1 MTITTKKIRRDLLDA
16 IIASGAIA
24 FSIFAY
30 FFWGPGSRATP
41 LLIVLELAIGW
52 SFWASYFLSLQDY
65 KPTKIKPMEPN
76 QIEAK
81 DPEVLK
87 QIIKLLVAHGF
98 RDNGYHV
105 QRSSTGCSFPV
116 EELAKYETVT
126 DFQLDYPYY
135 ATR

>member
-1 MTITTKKIRRDLLDA
+1 MTVTIKKVRRDLIDA
-16 IIASGAIA
+16 FIASAAIA

-30 FFWGPGSRATP
+30 FVWGPGSRATP

-52 SFWASYFLSLQDY
+52 SFWASYFLSLEQY
-65 KPTKIKPMEPN
+65 KTTKKKSMPTN
-76 QIEAK
+76 QIEAR
-81 DPEVLK
+81 DPAVLK
-87 QIIKLLVAHGF
+87 AIIALLAAHGF
-98 RDNGYHV
+98 RDNGYHID
-105 QRSSTGCSFPV
+105 RPSTGCSFPV